1 MNIDYWIQIFEL
13 AYENSESIDLIT
25 GEKKRINFVFNDKCG
40 Y

>member
-1 MNIDYWIQIFEL
+1 MNIDYWIEIFEL
-13 AYENSESIDLIT
+13 AYKNAESIDLIT